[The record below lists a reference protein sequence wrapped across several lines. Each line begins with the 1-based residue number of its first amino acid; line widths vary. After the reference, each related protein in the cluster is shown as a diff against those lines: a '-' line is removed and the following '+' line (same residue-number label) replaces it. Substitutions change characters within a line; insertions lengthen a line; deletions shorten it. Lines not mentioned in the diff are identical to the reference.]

1 MSLTIDCFLIHQ
13 KIFRCDFSVVFFFFI
28 HLYIIP
34 PKIMFEEKTI
44 ELRAYLLEYLIN
56 FYLLYVDIN
65 IYKYKYIYYTCKWI
79 CD

>member
-1 MSLTIDCFLIHQ
+1 MFLAVIETL
-13 KIFRCDFSVVFFFFI
+13 FFLLYDFNVFNY
-28 HLYIIP
+28 LYIIP
-34 PKIMFEEKTI
+34 PKIIFEEETI

-65 IYKYKYIYYTCKWI
+65 IYIYKYKYIYYTCKWI